1 MTTKKKIKRSELHR
15 VVWEDALS
23 KLAPKL
29 GLSDVGLRKIC
40 KRHNIPLPP
49 QGYWARSPERRS
61 PKRTALPQPDK
72 DWDLEFSIPL
82 QATPEGQ
89 NELDDKFG
97 PQIAAESLP
106 ENQIAVVPHQEP
118 RHLMTKAVAKRLEKA
133 RADQYGGIT
142 CAIPAAFRVRVPRES
157 IDRALGIIDALAVA
171 FDARGLGIEKGAE
184 NGTAGVRVGGQ
195 LLRLSLEETSSRQV
209 HRATEVE
216 RDAIRRRGYSSAP
229 LYDFRPSGN
238 MTLKIENIWQ
248 AGVQS
253 SWRDTSARRIEDR
266 LNEVMAGLYRAAHAI
281 DIKERKEAER
291 QRRVDAE
298 NARRA
303 GLRSERENEAKFFTQ
318 LEASAKDWHRAE
330 ILRGF
335 AAAVEAKARQI
346 DGTLP
351 EVKAAWVLRARRI
364 ADRVDP
370 LTPNPPSPL
379 DYVDADLRPLYGWE
393 TLD

>member
-1 MTTKKKIKRSELHR
+1 MSPRKKIKRSELHR
-15 VVWEDALS
+15 MVWDEALS

-40 KRHNIPLPP
+40 ERHNIPLPP
-49 QGYWARSPERRS
+49 QGYWARSSERRS
-61 PKRTALPQPDK
+61 PKRTPLPQTDK

-89 NELDDKFG
+89 TDLDKKFG

-118 RHLMTKAVAKRLEKA
+118 RHPMTKALAKRMEKA

-171 FDARGLGIEKGAE
+171 FDARGLAIEKGSE
-184 NGTAGVRVGGQ
+184 SGTAAVWVGGQ
-195 LLRLSLEETSSRQV
+195 LLRLSLEETSSRHV
-209 HRATEVE
+209 HRATEAE

-238 MTLKIENIWQ
+238 MMLKIENIWQ

-253 SWRDTSARRIEDR
+253 SWRDTAARRIENR
-266 LNEVMAGLYRAAHAI
+266 LNEVVAGLYRAAHAI
-281 DIKERKEAER
+281 DIKEWKEAER
-291 QRRVDAE
+291 QRRLDAE

-303 GLRSERENEAKFFTQ
+303 VLRAERDNEASFFTQ

-335 AAAVEAKARQI
+335 AAAVEDKARQT

-351 EVKAAWVLRARRI
+351 EDKADWVLRARRI

-370 LTPNPPSPL
+370 LTPNPLSPL
-379 DYVDADLRPLYGWE
+379 DYTDADVRLLYSWE